1 MVSVVLMWVCW
12 TGSEDEEEGHEEDEE
27 EEEEEP
33 VKAKGKG
40 KATASKAK
48 GKAAAKRPA
57 LKKKRKQ
64 SNDEVASSSNMSL
77 LLFSIL
83 PYIKTT
89 QSRHCSSVSITG
101 IQRCQQCCCTDFPSS
116 SSLQH
121 VVLLLAECRCMGFGF
136 KTLNV
141 GFEPLNHKP

>member
-1 MVSVVLMWVCW
+1 MWVCW
-12 TGSEDEEEGHEEDEE
+12 TGSEAEEEGHEEDDE

-77 LLFSIL
+77 LPFSIL
-83 PYIKTT
+83 SQPHSHATAVLSAHYQHT
-89 QSRHCSSVSITG
+89 ITG
-101 IQRCQQCCCTDFPSS
+101 IQRCQQRCCTTFPTF
-116 SSLQH
+116 LFA
-121 VVLLLAECRCMGFGF
+121 LTCC
-136 KTLNV
+136 
-141 GFEPLNHKP
+141 